1 MVLELLDR
9 LRRLIATALCFTAFG
24 IGGLLL
30 WFVVFPLL
38 SLLVRDRLRQS
49 ALARRMIHHLFR
61 IFVGLMQGLGVL
73 TYEVHGLDK
82 LQRAGLLILANHPSL
97 VDVVFLIALTPR
109 ADCVVKAALQHNPF
123 TRAAVRTAGY
133 IHNETGPAMVGDC
146 IATLQRGNHLIIFPE
161 GTRTVVG
168 QALQLQRGA
177 ANVAVRGGVDVTPVV
192 IRCQPSTLTKGE
204 PWWHIPARRPHFVF
218 RIQDDLSVA
227 AVTHGC
233 TSDALAARRLTD
245 YLADYFAKETARD
258 G

>member
-1 MVLELLDR
+1 MLLELLDR
-9 LRRLIATALCFTAFG
+9 LRRLIATAVCFTTFG
-24 IGGLLL
+24 VGGLLL

-49 ALARRMIHHLFR
+49 VLARRMIHHLFR
-61 IFVGLMQGLGVL
+61 FFVGLMRTLGVL
-73 TYEVHGLDK
+73 SYEVHGLDK
-82 LQRAGLLILANHPSL
+82 LQRSGLLILANHPSL
-97 VDVVFLIALTPR
+97 IDVVFLIALTPR
-109 ADCVVKAALQHNPF
+109 ADCVVKAALQHNLF

-204 PWWHIPARRPHFVF
+204 PWWRIPARRPHFIF

-227 AVTHGC
+227 AVTQGC

-245 YLADYFAKETARD
+245 YLADYFAKETACD

>member
-1 MVLELLDR
+1 MLLELLDR
-9 LRRLIATALCFTAFG
+9 WRRLIATAVCFTTFG
-24 IGGLLL
+24 VGGLLL

-49 ALARRMIHHLFR
+49 VLARRMIHHLFR
-61 IFVGLMQGLGVL
+61 FFVGLMRTLGVL
-73 TYEVHGLDK
+73 SYEVHGLDK
-82 LQRAGLLILANHPSL
+82 LQRSGLLILANHPSL
-97 VDVVFLIALTPR
+97 IDVVFLIALTPR

-204 PWWHIPARRPHFVF
+204 PWWRIPARRPHFIF

-227 AVTHGC
+227 AVTQGC

-245 YLADYFAKETARD
+245 YLADYFAKETACD

>member
-9 LRRLIATALCFTAFG
+9 LWRLVATALCFTTFG
-24 IGGLLL
+24 VGGLLL
-30 WFVVFPLL
+30 WFLVFPLL
-38 SLLVRDRLRQS
+38 SLLVRDRVRQS
-49 ALARRMIHHLFR
+49 ALARRMIHYLFR
-61 IFVGLMQGLGVL
+61 FFVGLMRGLGVL

-82 LQRAGLLILANHPSL
+82 LQRSGLLILANHPSL

-204 PWWHIPARRPHFVF
+204 PWWRIPARRPHFVF

-227 AVTHGC
+227 AVTQGC